1 MFLGLVIY
9 LAGRRYLPPEPQRLA
24 PPVAAVQGAR
34 ASHRRIWWLLLGVG
48 IAATIFRG
56 AYEQIGNTLPL
67 WIDTGVDRVLLGF
80 TIPMTW
86 FQSLNPLLVISM
98 TPLLLMAWRRRA
110 DRGRESSPAT
120 RMAIGALVVAVA
132 YVLLAAVPRSEEP
145 TSELQSL
152 MRISYTV
159 FCL

>member
-24 PPVAAVQGAR
+24 PPVAAVQDAR

-80 TIPMTW
+80 TIPMTR

-98 TPLLLMAWRRRA
+98 TPLLLMARRLRA
-110 DRGRESSPAT
+110 DRGRVSSPVT
-120 RMAIGALVVAVA
+120 RMAIGALAVAVA
-132 YVLLAAVPRSEEP
+132 YVFLFAA
-145 TSELQSL
+145 TSTAGD
-152 MRISYTV
+152 MRGAWEWRVEV
-159 FCL
+159 FL